1 MKSLSLIALGGLCL
15 SASAMAAQ
23 APVTITGHGA
33 DPLAVNAIQQ
43 GDLARAEALLT
54 DRRLDAG
61 DPVRLI
67 NLGDVYWLSGRQS
80 DAIHA
85 WQRALA
91 SRDHYD
97 VQTVGGRTL
106 STYDIAREALAMH
119 GQPVQTASR

>member
-1 MKSLSLIALGGLCL
+1 VKSLSLIALGGLCL

-33 DPLAVNAIQQ
+33 DPLAVTAIQQ

-67 NLGDVYWLSGRQS
+67 NLGDVYWLSGRQG
-80 DAIHA
+80 DAISA

-97 VQTVGGRTL
+97 VQTVGGRLL
-106 STYDIAREALAMH
+106 STYDIAREALATH
-119 GQPVQTASR
+119 GQPMRTASR